1 MTITA
6 HSSNEQEKVQT
17 KEASEDLLWGQWTLS
32 SRFLHHSQHLLTQV
46 CTVGI
51 SQQGTHPL
59 HLSFLLTEYLAY
71 WPDDVSLGRTKKV
84 RASNQG
90 IYSVTKLK
98 GLFSQITY
106 HTLLHHHVVAVQP
119 LSRVQLFGTAW
130 TSACQASLSLTISQS
145 LPKFMSIESSS
156 SPLI

>member
-84 RASNQG
+84 RTSNQG

-106 HTLLHHHVVAVQP
+106 HTLLHHHVVA
-119 LSRVQLFGTAW
+119 LSVAEKDKTLME
-130 TSACQASLSLTISQS
+130 ASRWERLTEGETLLMGGAMLSKS
-145 LPKFMSIESSS
+145 LIQFSVI
-156 SPLI
+156 

>member
-1 MTITA
+1 MD
-6 HSSNEQEKVQT
+6 
-17 KEASEDLLWGQWTLS
+17 SE
-32 SRFLHHSQHLLTQV
+32 FKIPAPFQHLLTQV